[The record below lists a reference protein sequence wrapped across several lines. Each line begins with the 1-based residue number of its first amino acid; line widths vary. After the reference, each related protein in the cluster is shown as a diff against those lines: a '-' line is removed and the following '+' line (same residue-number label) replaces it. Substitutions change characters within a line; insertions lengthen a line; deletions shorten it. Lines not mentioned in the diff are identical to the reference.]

1 MGHTHDVTAR
11 FEPPRAGSKAAK
23 QVIAYVVAYSPDGSA
38 RDVTTRYLSKR
49 ALPGKTKGLRL
60 PPSSVPAHRGISDD
74 GTLPATVVAHHT
86 VDWFANVLRP
96 LLKPQE
102 QWAAAD
108 WAEHAQLH
116 PAPPHDTASG
126 SETEAATK
134 ARPTSIAAYKNHP
147 TYILRR
153 HLKRDEAILSDRIPV
168 RVFAS
173 TANGKRTTQQQQE
186 EVFLRADVRLCKSA
200 ETWYR
205 QGRYIRAGEQPLK
218 LVKRRAVTLARKRQI
233 VQDQLLA
240 GGDAMQGL
248 YAPEQTE
255 PYVPP
260 PVEDGHIPTNAYGR
274 LDVFVPAMV
283 PHGAVHMRLPA
294 GVAGLARTLGIDYA
308 DAVTGFAFRQQRAVP
323 VVDGIVVASEN
334 EGLVRDAWRAAERER
349 RRLADARREGAAL
362 AAWRRFVLKA
372 RLLQRVR
379 RRLANSSS
387 SSSSSSAREAGG
399 GRGEA
404 NPFVRR
410 PRQQPSEPASGFI
423 PPGLGQDWDQEQEQ
437 DCESE
442 AGGFLLHDQHSV
454 CVDDDDDDDAPGPTG
469 SARRAVSLQIGRAS
483 CRERVCNGV

>member
-1 MGHTHDVTAR
+1 MGHTPDVTAR
-11 FEPPRAGSKAAK
+11 FEPPRAGSKTAATAVAAAAAK

-49 ALPGKTKGLRL
+49 ALPGRTKGLRL
-60 PPSSVPAHRGISDD
+60 PPSSVPVNGGASDD
-74 GTLPATVVAHHT
+74 ATFPATAVAHHT
-86 VDWFANVLRP
+86 VDWFANALRP

-102 QWAAAD
+102 QWTAAD
-108 WAEHAQLH
+108 WAEHAELH
-116 PAPPHDTASG
+116 PALPHGTAAG
-126 SETEAATK
+126 SETEAAPK

-153 HLKRDEAILSDRIPV
+153 HLKRDEVILPDRAPV

-173 TANGKRTTQQQQE
+173 TAKGKCTTRQQQQQQQQE

-205 QGRYIRAGEQPLK
+205 QGRNIRAGEQPLK

-283 PHGAVHMRLPA
+283 PRGAVHVRLPA
-294 GVAGLARTLGIDYA
+294 GVARLARTLGIDYA

-334 EGLVRDAWRAAERER
+334 EGLVRDAWRAAEREH

-372 RLLQRVR
+372 RLLWRVR
-379 RRLANSSS
+379 RRLASSS
-387 SSSSSSAREAGG
+387 SRSSSAGEAGG
-399 GRGEA
+399 GRAGG

-410 PRQQPSEPASGFI
+410 PRQQSSEPAGRLI
-423 PPGLGQDWDQEQEQ
+423 PPGLGQDRDQEQDASQEIG
-437 DCESE
+437 EHPHRISRAT
-442 AGGFLLHDQHSV
+442 AGRCRGCSRR
-454 CVDDDDDDDAPGPTG
+454 PG
-469 SARRAVSLQIGRAS
+469 
-483 CRERVCNGV
+483 